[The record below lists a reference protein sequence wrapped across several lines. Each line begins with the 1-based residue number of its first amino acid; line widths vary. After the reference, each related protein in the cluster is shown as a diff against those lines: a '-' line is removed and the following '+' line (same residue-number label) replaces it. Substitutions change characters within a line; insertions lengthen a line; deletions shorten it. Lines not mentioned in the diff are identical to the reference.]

1 MTPPQRPAPGQAE
14 ERTRLAWARTA
25 IAFAAVGA
33 ALLKRELEI
42 GLATLAVAPLVF
54 VTGRMAA
61 RASRPEQHA
70 RRLLAVA
77 VTVTVVAVLALIAAL
92 LIPGPASLD
101 QLLPR
106 HG

>member
-1 MTPPQRPAPGQAE
+1 MTSPRRTDPGLAG

-33 ALLKRELEI
+33 ALLKKELEI

-54 VTGRMAA
+54 AAGRMAA
-61 RASRPEQHA
+61 RASSPQQRA
-70 RRLLAVA
+70 RRLLAVTL
-77 VTVTVVAVLALIAAL
+77 TVTVVAILALIAAL
-92 LIPGPASLD
+92 LIPGPDSLD

>member
-1 MTPPQRPAPGQAE
+1 MSTPQRPVPGLAG

-33 ALLKRELEI
+33 ALLKKEFAV
-42 GLATLAVAPLVF
+42 GLATMAVAPLVF
-54 VTGRMAA
+54 AAGRMVA
-61 RASRPEQHA
+61 RASSPEQRA

>member
-1 MTPPQRPAPGQAE
+1 M
-14 ERTRLAWARTA
+14 
-25 IAFAAVGA
+25 V
-33 ALLKRELEI
+33 
-42 GLATLAVAPLVF
+42 
-54 VTGRMAA
+54 A
-61 RASRPEQHA
+61 RASSPEQRA